1 MKTINPE
8 EVRNTTDKARSD
20 LASVFQVEYKKYI
33 MTKLA
38 GDFTVTLA
46 NKLFGD
52 RLKK

>member
-1 MKTINPE
+1 MSE
-8 EVRNTTDKARSD
+8 REVRNTTDKARSD
-20 LASVFQVEYKKYI
+20 LASVFPVEYKKYI

-38 GDFTVTLA
+38 GDFAVTLA